1 MRLSREGQTHSAKN
15 AKPLL
20 TTIHPFL
27 VTLGEPALVREVRTQ
42 HFHFCSRQT
51 NVAFLWK
58 CRTSLQ
64 LAEQRRVRLLL
75 EFFLPRSAYVGN
87 KPWIRSLVVLVIAAS
102 LAEAEVAVD
111 CSADHICIPVVLPVI
126 LPPAHLA

>member
-20 TTIHPFL
+20 TTIHPFP
-27 VTLGEPALVREVRTQ
+27 VTLGEPALEQEGEDSAVSLRVHPSFVREPA
-42 HFHFCSRQT
+42 S
-51 NVAFLWK
+51 
-58 CRTSLQ
+58 
-64 LAEQRRVRLLL
+64 LL
-75 EFFLPRSAYVGN
+75 EFFLTRSAYVRN
-87 KPWIRSLVVLVIAAS
+87 KPWIGSLVVLVIAAS

-111 CSADHICIPVVLPVI
+111 RSTDHVCISVILPVI